1 MAAYDLLKPNS
12 GSIINR
18 TISSLRRGA
27 GTRIRVLIVDY
38 NAARPQH
45 LVELLRA
52 RFGNYDVE
60 QLAME
65 LFLLRVTQQTGS
77 CSQ

>member
-1 MAAYDLLKPNS
+1 MAAHDLLKPNS

-18 TISSLRRGA
+18 TISILRRGV
-27 GTRIRVLIVDY
+27 GTCIRVLIVDY
-38 NAARPQH
+38 DAARRQH
-45 LVELLRA
+45 LAELLRA

-65 LFLLRVTQQTGS
+65 LFLLRVTQ
-77 CSQ
+77 